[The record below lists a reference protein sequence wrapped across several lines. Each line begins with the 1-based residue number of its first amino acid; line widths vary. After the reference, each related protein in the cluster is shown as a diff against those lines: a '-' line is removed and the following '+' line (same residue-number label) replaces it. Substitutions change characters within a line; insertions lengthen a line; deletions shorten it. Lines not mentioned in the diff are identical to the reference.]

1 MGTSDNRRQARTVL
15 EHQIREV
22 RRQTLQE
29 FADDAERFAR
39 QHGEPG
45 TLSLRHL
52 ERLVAGRGPNGRPLG
67 NLRPAT
73 ARLLERIF
81 GMPVSELLSPPTSH
95 ATPDDGELEL
105 RARLGIA
112 ARVDGQVIDL
122 LHEQLSGIRR
132 LDRQLGAVVAHEEA
146 TMKANQVAR
155 LLRHS
160 LMPAH
165 REHLAALLSEVC
177 TLAGWQALD
186 AGQMSAAWQFYERAR
201 AAARESGSELFEVHA
216 AAEQAFVLIDLGETA
231 QAVELL
237 SSAWEQARVSTPRIL
252 QAWLAAAYGEALAAD
267 GRRTQSL
274 RAFDSSAALLPVSGA
289 DADRPYVALD
299 AVHLARWRG
308 HALARIG
315 EIEAIEVLN
324 SALDRL
330 DPTFA
335 RAETSLRVDLASVF
349 IARGESEQARHHAE
363 HARVLA
369 SEIGSVR
376 QQRRLALLI

>member
-1 MGTSDNRRQARTVL
+1 MGTSDSGRQERTVL
-15 EHQIREV
+15 EHEIREV

-29 FADDAERFAR
+29 FADYAERFAR

-67 NLRPAT
+67 SLRPAT

-81 GMPVSELLSPPTSH
+81 GMPASELLLPPTSR
-95 ATPDDGELEL
+95 AIPDDGEIEL
-105 RARLGIA
+105 RARLRTA
-112 ARVDGQVIDL
+112 ARVDKQVVDL
-122 LHEQLSGIRR
+122 LYEQLSGIRR

-146 TMKANQVAR
+146 TMKANQVTG

-160 LMPAH
+160 LNPTQ
-165 REHLAALLSEVC
+165 REHLAGLLSEIY

-186 AGQMSAAWQFYERAR
+186 AGQVSAAWQFYERAR
-201 AAARESGSELFEVHA
+201 AAARESGNELFEVHA

-231 QAVELL
+231 QAAELL
-237 SSAWEQARVSTPRIL
+237 HTAQDQARAGTPRPL
-252 QAWLAAAYGEALAAD
+252 RAWLAAAYGEALAA
-267 GRRTQSL
+267 GGQRTASL
-274 RAFDSSAALLPVSGA
+274 RAFDSSAALLPASGT
-289 DADRPYVALD
+289 DADRPYVALN

-315 EIEAIEVLN
+315 ELEAIEVLT

-335 RAETSLRVDLASVF
+335 RAETGLRVDLVSAF
-349 IARGESEQARHHAE
+349 MARGEPEQVSHHAK
-363 HARVLA
+363 HARALA
-369 SEIGSVR
+369 AEIGSVR
-376 QQRRLALLI
+376 QQRRLSRLT

>member
-1 MGTSDNRRQARTVL
+1 MGTSDNGRQARTVL
-15 EHQIREV
+15 EHEIREV

-29 FADDAERFAR
+29 FADYAERFAR

-105 RARLGIA
+105 RAGLRTA
-112 ARVDGQVIDL
+112 ARVDGQVINL
-122 LHEQLSGIRR
+122 LYEQLRGIRR
-132 LDRQLGAVVAHEEA
+132 LDRQLGAVVAHGET
-146 TMKANQVAR
+146 TMKASQVAR

-160 LMPAH
+160 LMPAQ
-165 REHLAALLSEVC
+165 REQLAALLSEVC

-186 AGQMSAAWQFYERAR
+186 AGQVSTAWRFYENAR
-201 AAARESGSELFEVHA
+201 TAAHESGNELFEVHA

-237 SSAWEQARVSTPRIL
+237 CSAREQARASTPRIL

-274 RAFDSSAALLPVSGA
+274 RAFDSSAALLPASSA

-308 HALARIG
+308 HALARVG
-315 EIEAIEVLN
+315 ELEAIEVLT

-335 RAETSLRVDLASVF
+335 RAETSLRIDLASAF
-349 IARGESEQARHHAE
+349 IAYGEPEQAHHHAE
-363 HARVLA
+363 HARALA
-369 SEIGSVR
+369 VEIGSAR
-376 QQRRLALLI
+376 QQRRLSRLT